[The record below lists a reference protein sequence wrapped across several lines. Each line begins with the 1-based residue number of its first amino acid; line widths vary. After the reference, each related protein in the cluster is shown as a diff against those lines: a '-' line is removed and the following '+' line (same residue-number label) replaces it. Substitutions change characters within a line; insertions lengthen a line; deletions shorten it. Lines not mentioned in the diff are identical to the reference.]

1 MQLRGFL
8 SLVGLGGGVSLHTS
22 HEAVSACRPFTDTL
36 PVQHAVLPH
45 YSRTPTLTKKD
56 TTATQEHLNDEKPPP
71 ITPQT
76 SLEVAAPS
84 MSRDK
89 DKWRGVEEE
98 RFSRSD

>member
-1 MQLRGFL
+1 M
-8 SLVGLGGGVSLHTS
+8 
-22 HEAVSACRPFTDTL
+22 
-36 PVQHAVLPH
+36 
-45 YSRTPTLTKKD
+45 KD
-56 TTATQEHLNDEKPPP
+56 TAATQEHLNDEKTPP

-76 SLEVAAPS
+76 PLEVAAPS

>member
-1 MQLRGFL
+1 M
-8 SLVGLGGGVSLHTS
+8 
-22 HEAVSACRPFTDTL
+22 
-36 PVQHAVLPH
+36 
-45 YSRTPTLTKKD
+45 KD
-56 TTATQEHLNDEKPPP
+56 TTATQEHLNDENPPP